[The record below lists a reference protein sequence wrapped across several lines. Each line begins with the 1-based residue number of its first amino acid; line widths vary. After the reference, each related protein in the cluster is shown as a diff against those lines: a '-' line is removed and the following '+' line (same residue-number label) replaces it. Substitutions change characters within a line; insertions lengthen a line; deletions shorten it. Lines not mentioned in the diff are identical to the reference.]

1 MVSCMAVSYGP
12 QVAQVNEELALK
24 SSLDL
29 ILKQHPCDEDLEPW
43 EVCARLEVDPLL
55 IWYYR
60 IFPNSY
66 TLVILLQ
73 VNLAFSD

>member
-29 ILKQHPCDEDLEPW
+29 ILKQHPCDEDLE
-43 EVCARLEVDPLL
+43 L
-55 IWYYR
+55 
-60 IFPNSY
+60 
-66 TLVILLQ
+66 
-73 VNLAFSD
+73 